1 MQTFRSDV
9 EQVMFLLN
17 VDKKEALE
25 VVNYMQIDFSECTN
39 LQFAREAK
47 FSYDMIKLKRN
58 PKKYQKWLDEMK
70 AQAVAKMKAGA
81 GVQL

>member
-1 MQTFRSDV
+1 MKTLRSDV
-9 EQVMFLLN
+9 EQVMFVLN
-17 VDKKEALE
+17 VDKKQALE

-39 LQFAREAK
+39 LEFAKEAK

-70 AQAVAKMKAGA
+70 AQAMVS
-81 GVQL
+81 L